1 MKGRGNSLDFGARMY
16 DSRLGRWLSIDP
28 LAAKFPSVSPYAF
41 AYNNPIFYIDKEGE
55 EPTAA
60 AYKKAAE
67 SLGVP
72 IAAIRSV
79 YITETGGN
87 AYYSDGKLK
96 ILFERHYFHKSTNGK
111 FAKSNSDLSNPVRG
125 GYGKYSQQHPKFE
138 KAKALDEEA
147 AYFSTSFTGFQ
158 IMGANYKDAG
168 DFKSAKEFGDAMLN
182 GSEDDHLDAFV
193 NVVLSNKS
201 WHTNLKNLNWTKFA
215 AGYNGPKYKKNKYDE
230 KMAKNYNALKDDP
243 TKGLED
249 DKESSESSSSAPPRN
264 PPPIDSALE
273 GVGQ

>member
-182 GSEDDHLDAFV
+182 GSEDDHLNAFV
-193 NVVLSNKS
+193 SYVKNNSSLHK
-201 WHTNLKNLNWTKFA
+201 NLKKQDWTKFA
-215 AGYNGPKYKKNKYDE
+215 EGYNGPAYKDNDYDTKMKNNYE
-230 KMAKNYNALKDDP
+230 KLKDNP
-243 TKGLED
+243 LEGLSD
-249 DKESSESSSSAPPRN
+249 DKENSSSNSFKSS
-264 PPPIDSALE
+264 PPPFDSALE
-273 GVGQ
+273 GLSK